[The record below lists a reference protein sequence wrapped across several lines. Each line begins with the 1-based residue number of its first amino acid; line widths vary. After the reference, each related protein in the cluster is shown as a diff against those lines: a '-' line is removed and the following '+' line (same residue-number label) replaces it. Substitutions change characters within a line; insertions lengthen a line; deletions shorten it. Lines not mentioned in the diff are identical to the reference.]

1 MAQEI
6 ILTLLDLPNLPDRK
20 NLNQSISKKE
30 KEISMDFLFFQEI
43 GHTFVNQY
51 KIYDSRFIV
60 PCHNILVE
68 KNMFW
73 HKVERK
79 IFFFICYYLNI

>member
-1 MAQEI
+1 
-6 ILTLLDLPNLPDRK
+6 
-20 NLNQSISKKE
+20 
-30 KEISMDFLFFQEI
+30 MDFLFFQEI

-79 IFFFICYYLNI
+79 IDFLFVII